1 MSIYKTIIPEGTRI
15 KKEGVPYIR
24 RSGEWVLDTEQN
36 MFQQMSEETAKDIN
50 KKILKEL
57 VKNIKTEWDFTKR
70 QSLIKKES

>member
-1 MSIYKTIIPEGTRI
+1 MSFYKTIIPEGTRI

-36 MFQQMSEETAKDIN
+36 MFQQMSEEIAKDIN

-57 VKNIKTEWDFTKR
+57 FKNIKT
-70 QSLIKKES
+70 